1 MFKEA
6 SKDGENKNAC
16 GFFKGASEV
25 PMYSSDVAY
34 PEYQEAYFYYL
45 FGCSQMDC
53 YGVIDFE
60 EEKTILFVPKL
71 DNYYKIWMTV
81 STLEEQQKKYHL
93 VDAIRYVEQIEEY
106 FKEK

>member
-6 SKDGENKNAC
+6 SKDGLPKNAC
-16 GFFKGASEV
+16 GFFKGGSEV
-25 PMYSSDVAY
+25 PMYSSDCAY
-34 PEYQEAYFYYL
+34 PEYQEAFFYYL
-45 FGCSQMDC
+45 FGCPQMDC
-53 YGVIDFE
+53 YGVINFE

-81 STLEEQQKKYHL
+81 QTLEEQQTQYHL
-93 VDAIRYVEQIEEY
+93 IDEIRWVDQIEEY